1 VLRGSNTPFPIDK
14 YGIGLE
20 IYKDMMFNNKTNEEI
35 YASILAEA
43 AKAASELKCAR
54 GDLNQ
59 ADVRLK
65 FILAA
70 INHLQQRFEE

>member
-1 VLRGSNTPFPIDK
+1 MVFD
-14 YGIGLE
+14 
-20 IYKDMMFNNKTNEEI
+20 NKTDDEI

-43 AKAASELKCAR
+43 AKATKEIKCAR

-59 ADVRLK
+59 VDVRLK

-70 INHLQQRFEE
+70 INHLQQRYEDK

>member
-1 VLRGSNTPFPIDK
+1 MIFD
-14 YGIGLE
+14 
-20 IYKDMMFNNKTNEEI
+20 NKTAEEI

-43 AKAASELKCAR
+43 AKATAELKCAR

-70 INHLQQRFEE
+70 VNHLQQRYKD

>member
-1 VLRGSNTPFPIDK
+1 
-14 YGIGLE
+14 
-20 IYKDMMFNNKTNEEI
+20 MMFDNKTKEEI

-43 AKAASELKCAR
+43 AKATAEIKCAR

-70 INHLQQRFEE
+70 INHLRERFEE

>member
-1 VLRGSNTPFPIDK
+1 MIFDDK
-14 YGIGLE
+14 TEDE
-20 IYKDMMFNNKTNEEI
+20 IYR
-35 YASILAEA
+35 SILAET
-43 AKAASELKCAR
+43 AKAANELRCAK

-70 INHLQQRFEE
+70 INHLKQRYEDMR

>member
-1 VLRGSNTPFPIDK
+1 MIFD
-14 YGIGLE
+14 
-20 IYKDMMFNNKTNEEI
+20 NKTNEEL
-35 YASILAEA
+35 YASIVAEA
-43 AKAASELKCAR
+43 AKATHELKCAR

-70 INHLQQRFEE
+70 INHLQQRYEEQ

>member
-1 VLRGSNTPFPIDK
+1 MVFDDK
-14 YGIGLE
+14 TE
-20 IYKDMMFNNKTNEEI
+20 EEI

-43 AKAASELKCAR
+43 AKATREIKCAR

-59 ADVRLK
+59 VDVRLK

-70 INHLQQRFEE
+70 INYLQQRYEEK

>member
-1 VLRGSNTPFPIDK
+1 MIFDDK
-14 YGIGLE
+14 T
-20 IYKDMMFNNKTNEEI
+20 DEEI

-43 AKAASELKCAR
+43 AKATKELKCAR

-59 ADVRLK
+59 VDVRLR

-70 INHLQQRFEE
+70 INHLEQRYEDE

>member
-1 VLRGSNTPFPIDK
+1 MIFD
-14 YGIGLE
+14 
-20 IYKDMMFNNKTNEEI
+20 NKTADEI

-43 AKAASELKCAR
+43 AKATAELKCAR

-70 INHLQQRFEE
+70 INHLQQRSEE